1 MKNND
6 YKVEFEE
13 HRREIGLDRNDEAIL
28 PSRVERHGSRRKKK
42 TSSYTTINVI
52 LGIFTFIPIFIFVY
66 VIYNFY
72 FGSDSGSAKVDNSD
86 IGVEIRTNQSPG
98 NSETPGIA
106 IIDSEKEDEERANG
120 EADKETAG
128 DSKMNPKNRQ

>member
-13 HRREIGLDRNDEAIL
+13 HRREIGLDRNEDAVL
-28 PSRVERHGSRRKKK
+28 PSRAERHGRRRKRKK

-86 IGVEIRTNQSPG
+86 IPVEIGTNASPG
-98 NSETPGIA
+98 NSESPGTVA
-106 IIDSEKEDEERANG
+106 S
-120 EADKETAG
+120 
-128 DSKMNPKNRQ
+128 M